1 MNELIINERLN
12 LNEIERN
19 KPLRVYTQ
27 PYITTRSTFPLLW
40 NCVSFILA
48 TTIES
53 CRKSFSFFFRW
64 KAFSCPTFYITRQS
78 ALRQHRCLNKCA
90 HTYVMIN
97 TNNDVRITSLLRM
110 VLIFIIGLMK
120 RTICTTKNILTYLI
134 ATNDNLRINQL
145 LIIRQFE

>member
-1 MNELIINERLN
+1 MNELIINERLH

-19 KPLRVYTQ
+19 KPFRVYAQ
-27 PYITTRSTFPLLW
+27 PYFTTRSIFPLLW
-40 NCVSFILA
+40 ICVSFILA

-90 HTYVMIN
+90 HTYVMID
-97 TNNDVRITSLLRM
+97 TNNEVRIILLLRM
-110 VLIFIIGLMK
+110 LLIFILRLMN
-120 RTICTTKNILTYLI
+120 RAIYTAKNIFSTF
-134 ATNDNLRINQL
+134 NCNK
-145 LIIRQFE
+145 